1 MLKKLLSL
9 LSRQEKRRGALV
21 LGMVVVMALLET
33 AGVASVM
40 PFLSVLGNPEAVET
54 NPVLNQLYVG
64 LGFESVD
71 TFLMALGAGA
81 FALIVF
87 SAAFRSLTI
96 YAMNRWAW
104 MRMHSLS
111 ERLLETYLR
120 QPYAYFL
127 NRHSGDMGKSI
138 LTETQQLQEQVIRP
152 GLHALAYGIVVI
164 SIITLLV
171 VIDPVL
177 AVSVA
182 VVLGSMYALIYW
194 GVRGFLD
201 RIGRDRVR
209 ANQERFQAA
218 GEALGGIKDIKLL
231 GREHAYLSRFR
242 GPSIR
247 FARHQATSQ
256 TLSQVPKFFIEAVA
270 FGGIIALTLVL
281 MATHG
286 GATGGG
292 LGEVLPVLGLY
303 AFAGYRMLP
312 AAQHVYQGLA
322 KLRFGGGAV
331 DAVYDDL
338 HRRQALAEIRKQPLA
353 PLVPQ
358 HEVALENGHYTY
370 PNATA
375 PALQGIDLQIPVGSS
390 VGLVGSTGAGK
401 TTLVDVI
408 LGLLRPTE
416 GAITVDG
423 EPVTDTNLRAW
434 QQALGYVPQEIF
446 LTDASVAEN
455 IALGVPPE
463 RIDHKQVERC
473 ACMAQLHDFVVH
485 EMPQQY
491 ETVVGER
498 GVRLSG
504 GQRQRIGI
512 ARALYHDPSVLIFDE
527 ATSALDNVTEQAV
540 MEAIDALHHQKTIIL
555 IAHRLSTVRNCDQVM
570 LLEKGQIT
578 AAGGFEEL
586 QGQSER
592 FRKMAAGATNTPEH
606 IQ

>member
-21 LGMVVVMALLET
+21 LGLVVVMALLET

-40 PFLSVLGNPEAVET
+40 PFLSVLGNPEVVET
-54 NPVLNQLYVG
+54 NPVLNQLYAG

-71 TFLMALGAGA
+71 AFLMALGAGA

-138 LTETQQLQEQVIRP
+138 LTETQQLQQQVIKP
-152 GLHALAYGIVVI
+152 GLDALAYGVVVI
-164 SIITLLV
+164 AIITLLV

-177 AVSVA
+177 AAGVA
-182 VVLGSMYALIYW
+182 AVLGGMYALIYW

-242 GPSIR
+242 GPSTR
-247 FARHQATSQ
+247 FAKHQATSQ
-256 TLSQVPKFFIEAVA
+256 TLSQVPKFLIEAVA

-338 HRRQALAEIRKQPLA
+338 HRRQALAEIRKQPPA

-358 HEVALENGHYTY
+358 QVVALERVHYTY
-370 PNATA
+370 PNAPA
-375 PALQGIDLQIPVGSS
+375 PALQGIDLHIPVGSS

-463 RIDHKQVERC
+463 RIDHEQVERC
-473 ACMAQLHDFVVH
+473 ARMAQLHDFVVH

-512 ARALYHDPSVLIFDE
+512 ARALYHDPSVLVFDE
-527 ATSALDNVTEQAV
+527 ATSALDNVTEKAV

-555 IAHRLSTVRNCDQVM
+555 IAHRLSTVRNCDQVV

-592 FRKMAAGATNTPEH
+592 FRMMATGTD
-606 IQ
+606 

>member
-21 LGMVVVMALLET
+21 LFMVIIMALLET
-33 AGVASVM
+33 IGVASVM
-40 PFLSVLGNPEAVET
+40 PFLSVLGNPEVVET
-54 NPVLNQLYVG
+54 NDTLAWLYEAG
-64 LGFESVD
+64 GFQSID

-81 FALIVF
+81 FALVVF
-87 SAAFRSLTI
+87 GAAFRMVTT
-96 YAMNRWAW
+96 YAMARWAN
-104 MRMHSLS
+104 MRMHSFA

-127 NRHSGDMGKSI
+127 DRHSGDLSKTI
-138 LTETQQLQEQVIRP
+138 LSEAQQVVSQAIKP
-152 GLHALAYGIVVI
+152 GLEAVAYGIVMI
-164 SIITLLV
+164 FIIALLV
-171 VIDPVL
+171 AIDPVL
-177 AVSVA
+177 ALTVA
-182 VVLGSMYALIYW
+182 AILGGAYGLIYLAI
-194 GVRGFLD
+194 RGYLD
-201 RIGRDRVR
+201 RIGRDRVK
-209 ANQERFQAA
+209 ANQERFQAS

-242 GPSIR
+242 GPSSR
-247 FARHQATSQ
+247 FAKHQATSQ
-256 TLSQVPKFFIEAVA
+256 VLSQVPQYVIEAIA
-270 FGGIIALTLVL
+270 FGGMIALVLVL
-281 MATHG
+281 MALEG
-286 GATGGG
+286 GATSGA
-292 LGEVLPVLGLY
+292 LGNILPLLGVY
-303 AFAGYRMLP
+303 AFAGMRLKSAM
-312 AAQHVYQGLA
+312 QKVYGGIA
-322 KLRFGGGAV
+322 KLRFGTAAV
-331 DAVYDDL
+331 ENLYNDL
-338 HRRQALAEIRKQPLA
+338 HRREALAEIRKQPPA

-358 HEVALENGHYTY
+358 QAVALENVHYTY
-370 PNATA
+370 PNAPA
-375 PALQGIDLQIPVGSS
+375 PALQGIDLHIPVGSS

-463 RIDHKQVERC
+463 RIDHEQVERC
-473 ACMAQLHDFVVH
+473 ARMAQLHDFVVH

-512 ARALYHDPSVLIFDE
+512 ARALYHDPSVLVFDE
-527 ATSALDNVTEQAV
+527 ATSALDNVTEKAV

-555 IAHRLSTVRNCDQVM
+555 IAHRLSTVRNCDQVV

-592 FRKMAAGATNTPEH
+592 FREMAASAG
-606 IQ
+606 

>member
-1 MLKKLLSL
+1 
-9 LSRQEKRRGALV
+9 
-21 LGMVVVMALLET
+21 MVVVMALLET

-40 PFLSVLGNPEAVET
+40 PFLSVLGNPEVVET

-81 FALIVF
+81 FALILF
-87 SAAFRSLTI
+87 SAAFRAVTI
-96 YAMNRWAW
+96 YAMNRWAM

-127 NRHSGDMGKSI
+127 NRHSGDMSKSI
-138 LTETQQLQEQVIRP
+138 LTEAGQVVQQAIKP
-152 GLHALAYGIVVI
+152 GLDAIAYGVVLIAIVV
-164 SIITLLV
+164 LLV

-177 AVSVA
+177 AAGVA
-182 VVLGSMYALIYW
+182 AVLGGMYALIYLTI
-194 GVRGFLD
+194 RGFLD

-209 ANQERFQAA
+209 ANKERFQAA
-218 GEALGGIKDIKLL
+218 GEGLGGIKDIKLL

-242 GPSIR
+242 GPSTR
-247 FARHQATSQ
+247 FAKHQATSQ
-256 TLSQVPKFFIEAVA
+256 TLSQVPKFLIEAVA

-312 AAQHVYQGLA
+312 AAQHVYQGVA

-331 DAVYDDL
+331 DSIYDDL
-338 HRRQALAEIRKQPLA
+338 HRRQALAEIRKQPPA

-358 HEVALENGHYTY
+358 QAVALDNVHYTY
-370 PNATA
+370 PNAPA

-463 RIDHKQVERC
+463 RIDHEQVERC
-473 ACMAQLHDFVVH
+473 ARMAQLHDFVVH

-491 ETVVGER
+491 ETIVGER

-512 ARALYHDPSVLIFDE
+512 ARALYHDPIVLVFDE
-527 ATSALDNVTEQAV
+527 ATSALDNVTEKAV

-555 IAHRLSTVRNCDQVM
+555 IAHRLSTVRNCDQVV

-578 AAGGFEEL
+578 AAGEFEEL
-586 QGQSER
+586 QGQSDR
-592 FRKMAAGATNTPEH
+592 FRAMAAGVE
-606 IQ
+606 

>member
-1 MLKKLLSL
+1 
-9 LSRQEKRRGALV
+9 
-21 LGMVVVMALLET
+21 MVVVMALLET

-40 PFLSVLGNPEAVET
+40 PFLSVLGNPEVVET

-81 FALIVF
+81 FGLIVF

-138 LTETQQLQEQVIRP
+138 LTETQQLQQQVIKP
-152 GLHALAYGIVVI
+152 GLDALAYGVVVI
-164 SIITLLV
+164 AIVTLLV

-177 AVSVA
+177 AAGVA
-182 VVLGSMYALIYW
+182 TVLGGMYALIYW

-247 FARHQATSQ
+247 FAKHQATSQ
-256 TLSQVPKFFIEAVA
+256 TLSQVPKFLIEAVA

-286 GATGGG
+286 GTTGGG

-331 DAVYDDL
+331 DSIYNDL
-338 HRRQALAEIRKQPLA
+338 HRRQALAEIRKQPPA

-358 HEVALENGHYTY
+358 REVALENVHYTY
-370 PNATA
+370 PNAPA
-375 PALQGIDLQIPVGSS
+375 PALQGIDLHIPVGSS

-463 RIDHKQVERC
+463 RIDHEQVERC
-473 ACMAQLHDFVVH
+473 ARMAQLHDFVVQ

-491 ETVVGER
+491 KTVVGER

-512 ARALYHDPSVLIFDE
+512 ARALYHDPSVLVFDE
-527 ATSALDNVTEQAV
+527 ATSALDNVTEKAV

-555 IAHRLSTVRNCDQVM
+555 IAHRLSTVRNCDQVV

-578 AAGGFEEL
+578 AAGSFEEL

-592 FRKMAAGATNTPEH
+592 FRAMAVGAE
-606 IQ
+606 